1 MGRQGGP
8 LGGDAEPEKEAPSQE
23 WPQPRAAGRGAAGR
37 GAAGRGVALWN
48 LSSLDSVTKPVRVV

>member
-23 WPQPRAAGRGAAGR
+23 WAQPRGGAGRGAAGW
-37 GAAGRGVALWN
+37 GVALWS
-48 LSSLDSVTKPVRVV
+48 LSSLDSVTKPKPVRVV